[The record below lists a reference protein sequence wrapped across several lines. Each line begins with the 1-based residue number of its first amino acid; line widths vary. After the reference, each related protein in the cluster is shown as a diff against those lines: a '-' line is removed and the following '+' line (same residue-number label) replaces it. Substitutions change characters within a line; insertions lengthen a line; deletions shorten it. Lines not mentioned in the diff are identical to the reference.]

1 MYVGCYQ
8 GGTRMTDRPNEE
20 DVGDERRGESHGE
33 DHTREDVV
41 VVGRD
46 EVDHE
51 AFESLVVDAAYLLRD
66 GIVSIEDCSVQSLL
80 EEGEVAS
87 EDLQEAFRTAVAE
100 RAERIHG
107 RQPDP
112 EPEPA
117 SEGAAAQSTVD
128 PEAIDWVHLWTES
141 NVDPDE
147 PLSRPQLRL
156 AVDVSTQTPISD
168 VGADDFIDEALAAG
182 VLEFDDAGY
191 RPVRRRVQ

>member
-33 DHTREDVV
+33 DRTREDVV

-112 EPEPA
+112 EPKPTG
-117 SEGAAAQSTVD
+117 EGAAAQSTVD
-128 PEAIDWVHLWTES
+128 PESVDWVHLWTES

-168 VGADDFIDEALAAG
+168 VGADDFIDEALSAG

>member
-33 DHTREDVV
+33 DHTREDAVV
-41 VVGRD
+41 VDRD
-46 EVDHE
+46 EVDPE

-128 PEAIDWVHLWTES
+128 PEAVDWVHLWTES

-168 VGADDFIDEALAAG
+168 VGADDFIDEALSAG